1 MLAYVRKDSIDPGLG
16 LDVDP
21 DAVQGDGEQEDVVD
35 DDQTDESPG
44 NVASRLHPTISNR
57 S

>member
-1 MLAYVRKDSIDPGLG
+1 MRKDSIDPGLG

-44 NVASRLHPTISNR
+44 NVASRLHQTISNR